1 MPFVS
6 KLFSKNRYCLHSLP
20 SQSFIYKQQS
30 IGVNVL
36 KWIINYKRVERLMFI
51 LCFVVSQ
58 PLLISIN
65 GKLSSVGLGRG
76 VAGTAHELS
85 SLRQP
90 ALCSTPRSLH
100 SPVYCY

>member
-30 IGVNVL
+30 TGVNVL
-36 KWIINYKRVERLMFI
+36 KWIINYKRVKMFI

-58 PLLISIN
+58 PLLILSIN
-65 GKLSSVGLGRG
+65 NKLASVGLGRG
-76 VAGTAHELS
+76 VAGTARELS

>member
-1 MPFVS
+1 MD
-6 KLFSKNRYCLHSLP
+6 
-20 SQSFIYKQQS
+20 
-30 IGVNVL
+30 
-36 KWIINYKRVERLMFI
+36 YKRVERLMFI

-65 GKLSSVGLGRG
+65 GKLASVGLGRG

-90 ALCSTPRSLH
+90 ALCVICSRITRSH
-100 SPVYCY
+100 KIHKI